1 MTKRG
6 TVKKS
11 IHKLQTFVTTVNQK
25 TDYLKNEGYSG
36 VFEFEIVNQ
45 EENGSGEGY
54 TLSILFYEVSTD
66 GVVKNELD
74 AVAGIETYEE
84 GLKIV
89 KQMIGSYKSSEYV
102 AFGPYRRNIQSVGEI
117 THASLYIHRLRFRV
131 GNTEQII
138 ETSKRYT
145 DVELPTVARHV
156 AEDIRMGLHLHVRM
170 DAPRGTQKVYTKKIN
185 IDLKSLEEYEE
196 WVDRIEDELYVP
208 AHLLS
213 RDASLSNLKQILV
226 TERNKRRGEYD
237 PLLDVKLPHIK

>member
-1 MTKRG
+1 MAYLEKVKLLAHDFQSFVNEINKR
-6 TVKKS
+6 
-11 IHKLQTFVTTVNQK
+11 

-45 EENGSGEGY
+45 EENGSDEGY
-54 TLSILFYEVSTD
+54 TLSIVFHEVSTD

-84 GLKIV
+84 GIKVV
-89 KQMIGSYKSSEYV
+89 KQMVGSYKSSEYV
-102 AFGPYRRNIQSVGEI
+102 AFGPYRLDIQSVGTI
-117 THASLYIHRLRFRV
+117 THASIYIHRLRFRV
-131 GNTEQII
+131 GNVEQII

-170 DAPRGTQKVYTKKIN
+170 DTPRGTKKVYTKKIN
-185 IDLKSLEEYEE
+185 INVRSLEEYEE
-196 WVDRIEDELYVP
+196 WVDRIEEELYVP

-226 TERNKRRGEYD
+226 TEKNRRPGEYD